1 VLDDHVARQVLRLFE
16 RRRSRTNCGGSGSC
30 VFHDGRRTKLDR
42 AIEIGCVT
50 AHGFD
55 LGQIS
60 KGVDTR
66 RIVEAEEE
74 PESLLRR

>member
-1 VLDDHVARQVLRLFE
+1 VLDDRVARQVLRLFE
-16 RRRSRTNCGGSGSC
+16 RRWSGTCGGGGGTC
-30 VFHDGRRTKLDR
+30 VFHDWRRSELDR

-55 LGQIS
+55 LWKIG